1 MSSLPPD
8 KPAEFTASDIL
19 SADAW
24 TGRAPRPVLGLD
36 VACTKIAVDFQNMRR
51 DQIDD
56 TIRRNLELLR
66 EATATDCAFLIS
78 LRPDELIIEDVQL
91 ARSAFA
97 QCRPEGLRE
106 LALEQF
112 PWLKSRLDHLRLS
125 ELRDTSTPRR
135 EQTAEA
141 QKFADLQIG
150 SALLVSLRVQG
161 KPAAILGL
169 AHTMPRGAWD
179 VNLQLLMKLIGTSL
193 ATGLERIRIEARLAK
208 LEERTNLSQASAND
222 GLWDFDVENNEVYF
236 SPRWKAMLGYADD
249 DMRGSP
255 DWRSLVHPD
264 DLSRVQAAIRDHVA
278 GKTPT
283 FESTHRMRHRN
294 GEWRWVSSRATA
306 RVDKH
311 GRLLRLVGVEL
322 DITERKIYEEAL
334 FREKESAQITLQS
347 IGDGVITTD
356 AHSTIDYINPV
367 AEELTG
373 WRLEDAMGRPVEE
386 IFRAFHEETCE
397 PLENPLSVAIRRI
410 RPIKSVRPM
419 LLIRRDGNELYVES
433 TAAPIRDGAGHV
445 AGGVLVFH
453 DVSESRELNRRLSY
467 HASHDLLTGLVN
479 RREFESRLE
488 RALKSAKAREASYA
502 LCYLDIDQFKIVND
516 TCGHS
521 AGDALLGQVG
531 ALLKSKVRWRD
542 TLSRLG
548 GDEFGILLESCS
560 LDEAMRTAETLRE
573 GVRAFR
579 FTWEDRVFRLG
590 ASIGVV
596 PITADNEDVASILSA
611 ADSACQA
618 AKEGGRNRVHSFAEN
633 DIELMR
639 RRREMQWAARIN
651 AALEEG
657 RFELFRMAIQPLQ
670 RVDHGAHYELLLR
683 LKDEAGRIVAPT
695 ISLPRRSVTVLLPR
709 SIAG

>member
-1 MSSLPPD
+1 MTTTPPD
-8 KPAEFTASDIL
+8 KPADFTAPDIL

-24 TGRAPRPVLGLD
+24 TGRVVKPVLGID
-36 VACTKIAVDFQNMRR
+36 VVCTKIAVDFQNMRAESV
-51 DQIDD
+51 DECVN
-56 TIRRNLELLR
+56 RNLGLLR
-66 EATATDCAFLIS
+66 GAPGSDCAFLAPLNPEDSTIA
-78 LRPDELIIEDVQL
+78 DVQL

-97 QCRPEGLRE
+97 QCRPEGLTGSG
-106 LALEQF
+106 LEAF
-112 PWLKSRLDHLRLS
+112 PWLKGRLENLRLS
-125 ELRDTSTPRR
+125 ELRDTSAPRK
-135 EQTAEA
+135 EQAAEA
-141 QKFADLQIG
+141 AKFAELHIG
-150 SALLVSLRVQG
+150 SALLVALRAQG
-161 KPAAILGL
+161 KPAGFLAL

-356 AHSTIDYINPV
+356 ATSTIDYINPV

-373 WRLEDAMGRPVEE
+373 WRLEEAVGRPGEE
-386 IFRAFHEETCE
+386 IYRAFHEETCE

-419 LLIRRDGNELYVES
+419 LLIRRDGNELDVEM
-433 TAAPIRDGAGHV
+433 TAEPIRHGAG
-445 AGGVLVFH
+445 
-453 DVSESRELNRRLSY
+453 
-467 HASHDLLTGLVN
+467 
-479 RREFESRLE
+479 
-488 RALKSAKAREASYA
+488 
-502 LCYLDIDQFKIVND
+502 Q
-516 TCGHS
+516 
-521 AGDALLGQVG
+521 
-531 ALLKSKVRWRD
+531 
-542 TLSRLG
+542 
-548 GDEFGILLESCS
+548 
-560 LDEAMRTAETLRE
+560 
-573 GVRAFR
+573 
-579 FTWEDRVFRLG
+579 
-590 ASIGVV
+590 
-596 PITADNEDVASILSA
+596 
-611 ADSACQA
+611 
-618 AKEGGRNRVHSFAEN
+618 
-633 DIELMR
+633 
-639 RRREMQWAARIN
+639 
-651 AALEEG
+651 
-657 RFELFRMAIQPLQ
+657 
-670 RVDHGAHYELLLR
+670 
-683 LKDEAGRIVAPT
+683 
-695 ISLPRRSVTVLLPR
+695 
-709 SIAG
+709 